1 MNIILLDT
9 QNRENL
15 IGDKKA
21 TERYSG
27 LKENYAELSD
37 AELARRTT
45 EKGDEN
51 AFAEIVRRYT
61 PRVFRFTSRFFRQR
75 SVVEE
80 VAQDVFLRIF
90 TQLKSYENRGS
101 FEGWLTRITVNT
113 CINQL
118 RSAKRENELTISA
131 LSEEENDW
139 LEQKMSDAATI
150 QHQSDEEKLVAADLV
165 NRVLETMSADDR
177 LVLTM
182 IDGEGHSIKD
192 IVALTGWTESKVKIQ
207 AFRARRRMREA
218 IEKLNEQKKSGA
230 TREKEAYSK

>member
-1 MNIILLDT
+1 MTLVNIILIDT
-9 QNRENL
+9 IRENF
-15 IGDKKA
+15 IGNDKA
-21 TERYSG
+21 REHC
-27 LKENYAELSD
+27 LKDYAELSD
-37 AELARRTT
+37 LELARLSG
-45 EKGDEN
+45 KGDEN

-61 PRVFRFTSRFFRQR
+61 PRVFRFVSRFFRQR

-90 TQLKSYENRGS
+90 TQLYSYEGRGS

-118 RSAKRENELTISA
+118 RSAKRETELTVSA

-150 QHQSDEEKLVAADLV
+150 QHQADEEKLIAADLV
-165 NRVLETMSADDR
+165 SRVLETMSPDDR
-177 LVLTM
+177 LVLTL
-182 IDGEGHSIKD
+182 IDGEGHSMRD
-192 IVALTGWTESKVKIQ
+192 IAEMTGWTESKVKIQ

-218 IEKLNEQKKSGA
+218 VENLMRKAQKQKA
-230 TREKEAYSK
+230 